1 VAIRAEGV
9 FSLAAGVGL
18 PGLTTKGK
26 TETLSKTRFWG
37 FGEKKLPSFQDNDR
51 AKRRTALR
59 MQKSSWK
66 TVSGSPLDSNG
77 NPLTDAIG
85 MSYTCDFETRTAQAE
100 SPAGERS
107 PSSTILSGD
116 ASRSLGRWDD

>member
-1 VAIRAEGV
+1 
-9 FSLAAGVGL
+9 
-18 PGLTTKGK
+18 
-26 TETLSKTRFWG
+26 LSKTRFWG

-66 TVSGSPLDSNG
+66 SVSGSPLDSNG
-77 NPLTDAIG
+77 NPLTDASG